1 MSRYESYCNITT
13 DLQAICDVDSYDRK
27 RLLPGNFVAS
37 GTTNLYYLHNAGYIS
52 QLYMDGAEQTLVTD
66 TPNATGEFAYQSTSD
81 RLDVF
86 ITSSSITDM
95 NARDWSESV
104 DYSSLKQAAVDEA
117 SDFIRSYINRPI
129 YKRKNTDLQGAAS
142 RTYDYIV
149 IRINAIIAA
158 ANLVRRDDPVKA
170 DEIYNLAINQDGDGL
185 LDKLKRGEFA
195 LWHETSN
202 RSDDGVVQ
210 VVSAHANST
219 GFPRDIKLSGPPA
232 VDYDE
237 VRLVI
242 STGGTFAPGTSSPVK
257 YDVYIKNDEGL
268 RMHKAVDAEQ
278 VNGSYQSMAYGAT
291 VAWQYGV
298 YTSGDEFAVIFQS
311 SDIGIGTVKSGQ
323 IYR

>member
-1 MSRYESYCNITT
+1 MSRYEAYCNITT

-27 RLLPGNFVAS
+27 RLLAGQFVAS
-37 GTTNLYYLHNAGYIS
+37 GTSNLYYLHNSGYVS
-52 QLYMDGAEQTLVTD
+52 QLYMNGAEQTLVTD
-66 TPNATGEFAYQSTSD
+66 TPNAMGEYAYQSASD
-81 RLDVF
+81 RLDVY
-86 ITSSSITDM
+86 IGGSSVADM

-104 DYSSLKQAAVDEA
+104 DFSDLKQAAVNEA

-129 YKRKNTDLQGAAS
+129 YKRKNSDLQGAAS

-149 IRINAIIAA
+149 IRVNSILAA
-158 ANLVRRDDPVKA
+158 ANLVRRDDPTKA
-170 DEIYNLAINQDGDGL
+170 DELYSLVINQDGDGL

-210 VVSAHANST
+210 LVSAHANST
-219 GFPRDIKLSGPPA
+219 GFPRDIKLAGPPA

-257 YDVYIKNDEGL
+257 YDVYVKNDEGL

-311 SDIGIGTVKSGQ
+311 SDIAVGTVKSGQ